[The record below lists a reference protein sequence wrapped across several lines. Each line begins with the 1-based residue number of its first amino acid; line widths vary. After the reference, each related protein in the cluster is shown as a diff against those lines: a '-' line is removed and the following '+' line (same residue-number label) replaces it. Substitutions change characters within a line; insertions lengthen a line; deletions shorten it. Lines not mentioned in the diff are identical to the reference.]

1 MDDTSLMHVFTT
13 SYELVHE
20 EAVVRVR
27 QVLRRL
33 DDAME
38 VAIQELHGYIQ
49 SVFPYVAE

>member
-13 SYELVHE
+13 SDELVHE

-27 QVLRRL
+27 QILGRL

-38 VAIQELHGYIQ
+38 VAIKELHGD
-49 SVFPYVAE
+49 V